1 MLGCPCCIYN
11 NWFLSM
17 ILRCWG
23 PCWPCMFKG
32 AQHVT
37 HGWPAQ
43 IWSLLVILYMAFLHL
58 TTVINFLGHKCC
70 RDSFLGLC
78 TLLHSTCNLMH
89 KSHVCWYVLV
99 NTTKKKKKT
108 SHVMGLW
115 TCWFDWFVVF
125 YQEKESKRCS
135 NLSLGLKQVCSEMWV
150 KIEFLP
156 WGCGIL

>member
-99 NTTKKKKKT
+99 NTTKKKKKHLT
-108 SHVMGLW
+108 WWGFEHVGSIDLLYF
-115 TCWFDWFVVF
+115 T
-125 YQEKESKRCS
+125 KKKRVK
-135 NLSLGLKQVCSEMWV
+135 GAVIWAWV
-150 KIEFLP
+150 WNKFAVK
-156 WGCGIL
+156 CGWK